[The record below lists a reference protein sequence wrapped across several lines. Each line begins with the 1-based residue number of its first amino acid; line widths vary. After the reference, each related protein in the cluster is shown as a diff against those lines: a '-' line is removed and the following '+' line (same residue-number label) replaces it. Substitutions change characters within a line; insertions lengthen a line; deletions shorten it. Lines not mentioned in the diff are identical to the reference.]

1 MYAALAAEERNK
13 PTATLVNQGFV
24 NDARSAA
31 SSRGVPGARI
41 VATSVPCEGSVMEEI
56 EAGINAA
63 MDEIVAALSRPL
75 SAEEKS
81 PVSKAA
87 EKTSR
92 AIFKGDI
99 QEVNRFFYR
108 RGWGDGLPIMP
119 PTEEAVS
126 EMLTGTDLPADHVVV
141 KLIPRLGKATV
152 EKIAV
157 NAVMAGALPT
167 YMPLLI
173 AGLELL
179 ADPTSIFGTTGVS
192 TGSWAPFWIINGPVR
207 HDLHI
212 NSGTGALSP
221 GDIANAAIGRA
232 MALII
237 KNIGGARKG
246 VEDMGVQG
254 NPGKYALVLAENEEE
269 SPWEPLHVERGFKKE
284 DSTIAVSFP
293 NSYLQTWPFSSDDE
307 GILRSIIHA
316 IYRPPCIVMTPPH
329 AKTLARRGWTKQDI
343 KEFIS
348 EYARIP
354 AYQSG
359 AYWGTSSP
367 ASAEGGRPGLY
378 KNRVPMRDSD
388 SVAIAPNPNSI
399 SIVVAGGPGAF
410 IGLHMPG
417 AFATE
422 RKTTRK
428 LTLPSGWDKLVA
440 KYKDVAPVY
449 ARY

>member
-1 MYAALAAEERNK
+1 VYAALAAEERNK
-13 PTATLVNQGFV
+13 PTATLANLGFV

-31 SSRGVPGARI
+31 SSRGMPAIRI

-56 EAGINAA
+56 ETGINAA
-63 MDEIVAALSRPL
+63 MDEIVAALTRPL

-81 PVSKAA
+81 PVSKPA
-87 EKTSR
+87 EKPSR
-92 AIFKGDI
+92 TIFKGDI

-108 RGWGDGLPIMP
+108 RGWGDGLPVLP
-119 PTEEAVS
+119 PTEAAVA
-126 EMLTGTDLPADHVVV
+126 EMLTGTDLPADHVVA

-179 ADPTSIFGTTGVS
+179 ADPTSTFGMTGVS

-207 HDLHI
+207 RDLYI

-254 NPGKYALVLAENEEE
+254 NPGKYSLVLAENEEE

-284 DSTIAVSFP
+284 ESTITVSFP
-293 NSYLQTWPFSSDDE
+293 NSYQQIWPLNSDEE
-307 GILRSIIHA
+307 GILRSIVWSIQ
-316 IYRPPCIVMTPPH
+316 RPPCIVMTPPH

-367 ASAEGGRPGLY
+367 ASAAGGRPGLY
-378 KNRVPMRDSD
+378 KNRVPMRDTDYVRVTPD
-388 SVAIAPNPNSI
+388 SKSI

-410 IGLHMPG
+410 IGLHTPWSFG
-417 AFATE
+417 TD

-428 LTLPSGWDKLVA
+428 VVLPSGWDKLVA
-440 KYKDVAPVY
+440 KYKDVVPVY